1 MKDKALV
8 VYFVLDYAL
17 AWAFMLPV
25 ALSARG
31 VIQADVPYA
40 LYYLAS
46 LGPALAAIIVTAW
59 TAGRP
64 GVRRLLGRLL
74 KWRVPARY
82 YAFAVLA
89 PVGLFALAALLN
101 RVMTGAWPELG
112 LLGQAD
118 YVPYL
123 GIPGVLLVWFLTYG
137 VGEETGWRGF
147 ALPHLQRTR
156 PAANAAMLL
165 GVFWAG
171 WHLPAFFFRD
181 TYVDMGLPG
190 FVMFVV
196 SILFASVVFAWL
208 YNSTGG
214 SLLLVVLFH
223 VFFNWLSVSEAGG
236 QFVAILMSAP
246 VVAWAIYVVRRYG
259 PENASPLPKQVA
271 DEVSTERATM
281 LPAAH

>member
-1 MKDKALV
+1 MRDRALV
-8 VYFVLDYAL
+8 IYFVLAYAIS
-17 AWAFMLPV
+17 WAFMLPV
-25 ALSARG
+25 ALSAQG
-31 VIQADVPYA
+31 LIKAQVPYA

-46 LGPALAAIIVTAW
+46 FGPALAALIVTGF
-59 TAGRP
+59 TGGRAGLRSLL
-64 GVRRLLGRLL
+64 RRLLI
-74 KWRVPARY
+74 WRVPFRY
-82 YAFAVLA
+82 YAFAVFAPITLFVLA
-89 PVGLFALAALLN
+89 VLLN
-101 RVMTGAWPELG
+101 RIIAGEWPDLS
-112 LLGQAD
+112 LLGQID

-123 GIPGVLLVWFLTYG
+123 GVLGVLGLWCLTYG
-137 VGEETGWRGF
+137 LGEETGWRGF

-156 PAANAAMLL
+156 PAANAALLL
-165 GVFWAG
+165 GILWAC

-196 SILFASVVFAWL
+196 SICFASVVFAWL

-246 VVAWAIYVVRRYG
+246 VVAWAIFVVRRYG
-259 PENASPLPKQVA
+259 PENVSPLPKQVA
-271 DEVSTERATM
+271 
-281 LPAAH
+281 